1 MPSLLRREQFAQAL
15 GVPAEQLKVKLKK
28 DGGGAGRR
36 QLEADLDLPRSMAS
50 WSAAQFSE
58 WLVGLG
64 SGAASWVALAWVLLP
79 PLRRP
84 PPPRSSRA
92 HAAAPRR
99 REASEREQ
107 IDGPTATEMLR
118 EDWLELGASGI
129 KASKIMAMVASRAQ
143 RA

>member
-1 MPSLLRREQFAQAL
+1 MDRSGVGPSSS
-15 GVPAEQLKVKLKK
+15 PA
-28 DGGGAGRR
+28 
-36 QLEADLDLPRSMAS
+36 
-50 WSAAQFSE
+50 
-58 WLVGLG
+58 
-64 SGAASWVALAWVLLP
+64 P
-79 PLRRP
+79 PAPGP
-84 PPPRSSRA
+84 PARSSPP

>member
-1 MPSLLRREQFAQAL
+1 M
-15 GVPAEQLKVKLKK
+15 
-28 DGGGAGRR
+28 
-36 QLEADLDLPRSMAS
+36 
-50 WSAAQFSE
+50 
-58 WLVGLG
+58 
-64 SGAASWVALAWVLLP
+64 
-79 PLRRP
+79 
-84 PPPRSSRA
+84 
-92 HAAAPRR
+92 PRR